1 MAHLSNQEGPDNQE
15 SRAQHEDPARREGLD
30 PEGLN
35 REALTQHEALTHQ
48 EGLADWLPGRLA
60 EVRPVVTVIG
70 DSILDGWWDGTIER
84 FCREAPAPV
93 VQVQRRDFAPGG
105 AANTAMNLAAMGAR
119 VRFVSLVGQD
129 SGGRTLLEELTSAGV
144 DVSHVVSHAGMTTTT
159 KFRVSSGGQ
168 VMLRLDDAAEEV
180 PADGLL
186 QMAAAIPEA
195 LPGSAAVVL
204 CDYGAGA
211 LEGAVRDAVFANLG
225 PGSDGPDS
233 VEAGPAKARQDTLV
247 VVDAHYPGR
256 WAGLQPDLATPNAQ
270 EAGRLLGTELP
281 GGAARCPFVETHAD
295 QILRASGAA
304 AVVVTLDREGTMT
317 LRPNSAHKPATH
329 RTWARPQ
336 AEKQASGAGDTFV
349 AALTIARAA
358 GLPLTT
364 SVDLAQAAAD
374 VVVHRP
380 GTSVCTTEE
389 LAKHLKGFAD
399 TALTDAELARQ
410 VEEHRREGRRIV
422 LTNGCFDVLHR
433 GHTRYLNQA
442 KQLGDV
448 LVVALNSDSS
458 VRKLKGP
465 DRPVN
470 HEADRAAVIAALSC
484 VDHVTVFD
492 TPTPIPLIDLL
503 QPDVYAKG
511 GDYTPEM
518 LQETAAV
525 ERYGGTVTI
534 LDYVPEHSTT
544 AVLERIR
551 STGETPQT

>member
-1 MAHLSNQEGPDNQE
+1 MARLSN
-15 SRAQHEDPARREGLD
+15 
-30 PEGLN
+30 
-35 REALTQHEALTHQ
+35 Q

-60 EVRPVVTVIG
+60 EERPIVTVIG

-105 AANTAMNLAAMGAR
+105 AANTAMNLAAMGAD
-119 VRFVSLVGQD
+119 VRFVSLVGED
-129 SGGRTLLEELTSAGV
+129 SAGLQLLERLEAAGI
-144 DVSHVVSHAGMTTTT
+144 DVSHVVSHPDMTTTT

-168 VMLRLDDAAEEV
+168 VMLRLDDAANGL
-180 PADGLL
+180 PGDGLEVL
-186 QMAAAIPEA
+186 AAFIPEA
-195 LPGSAAVVL
+195 VDGATAVVL

-211 LEGAVRDAVFANLG
+211 LDGPVRDALLEHLG
-225 PGSDGPDS
+225 PETGSDS
-233 VEAGPAKARQDTLV
+233 PASRNMLV
-247 VVDAHYPGR
+247 VVDAHNPGQ
-256 WAGLQPDLATPNAQ
+256 WAELQPDIATPNAQ
-270 EAGRLLGTELP
+270 EASRLLGVELP
-281 GGAARCPFVETHAD
+281 GGAARCPFIEAHTD
-295 QILRASGAA
+295 QLLRASGAD
-304 AVVVTLDREGTMT
+304 AVVVTLDREGTLTMRT
-317 LRPNSAHKPATH
+317 PTGPSHGTTGRGTTGQGTAGTPVDWTPVH

-349 AALTIARAA
+349 AALTLARAA

-364 SVDLAQAAAD
+364 SVDFAQAAAD

-380 GTSVCTTEE
+380 GTSVCTTDE
-389 LAKHLKGFAD
+389 LTRHLSGFAD
-399 TALTDAELARQ
+399 TALSAAELAQQ
-410 VEEHRREGRRIV
+410 VDEHRRQGKRIV

-458 VRKLKGP
+458 VRQLKGP

-492 TPTPIPLIDLL
+492 TPTPIPLIELL
-503 QPDVYAKG
+503 RPDVYAKG

-518 LQETAAV
+518 LAESAAV
-525 ERYGGTVTI
+525 ESYGGTVSI

-551 STGETPQT
+551 STGDGGDSPRN

>member
-1 MAHLSNQEGPDNQE
+1 MARLSN
-15 SRAQHEDPARREGLD
+15 
-30 PEGLN
+30 
-35 REALTQHEALTHQ
+35 Q
-48 EGLADWLPGRLA
+48 EGLADWLPSRLA
-60 EVRPVVTVIG
+60 QERPVITVIG

-93 VQVQRRDFAPGG
+93 VEVQRRDYAPGG
-105 AANTAMNLAAMGAR
+105 AANTAMNLAAMGAA
-119 VRFVSLVGQD
+119 VRFVSLVGEDTAGLQ
-129 SGGRTLLEELTSAGV
+129 LLEQLEAAGV
-144 DVSHVVSHAGMTTTT
+144 DVSHVVSHPGMLTTT
-159 KFRVSSGGQ
+159 KYRVSSGGQ
-168 VMLRLDDAAEEV
+168 VMLRLDDAAGEL
-180 PADGLL
+180 PGDGLDV
-186 QMAAAIPEA
+186 MAALIPEA
-195 LPGSAAVVL
+195 LEDAAAVVL

-211 LEGAVRDAVFANLG
+211 LEGPVRAAILG
-225 PGSDGPDS
+225 LLSPGSGAAPDS
-233 VEAGPAKARQDTLV
+233 GGASSSGGRMLT
-247 VVDAHYPGR
+247 VVDAHNPGA
-256 WAGLQPDLATPNAQ
+256 WAELQPDLATPNAQ
-270 EAGRLLGTELP
+270 EAARLVGVEFP
-281 GGAARCPFVETHAD
+281 GGGARLPFVEAHAE
-295 QILRASGAA
+295 QLLRASGAG
-304 AVVVTLDREGTMT
+304 AVVVTLDREGTLT
-317 LRPNSAHKPATH
+317 LRAVQTPQQSAVH

-349 AALTIARAA
+349 AALTLARAA

-364 SVDLAQAAAD
+364 SVDFAQAAAD

-389 LAKHLKGFAD
+389 LTRHLSGFAD
-399 TALTDAELARQ
+399 TALTAQQLARH
-410 VEEHRREGRRIV
+410 VAEHRSEGRRIV

-458 VRKLKGP
+458 VRQLKGP

-492 TPTPIPLIDLL
+492 TPTPIPLIELL
-503 QPDVYAKG
+503 RPDVYAKG

-518 LQETAAV
+518 LAETAAV
-525 ERYGGTVTI
+525 EEYGGTVTI

-551 STGETPQT
+551 STGENPQG

>member
-1 MAHLSNQEGPDNQE
+1 MARLSNHEGPDHQE
-15 SRAQHEDPARREGLD
+15 SLAHQEGLV
-30 PEGLN
+30 
-35 REALTQHEALTHQ
+35 HQ

-60 EVRPVVTVIG
+60 EAHPVVTVIG

-93 VQVQRRDFAPGG
+93 VQVQRRDFVPGG

-119 VRFVSLVGQD
+119 VRFVSLVGED
-129 SGGRTLLEELTSAGV
+129 AGGRTLLEQLTSAGV
-144 DVSHVVSHAGMTTTT
+144 DVSQVVSHTGMTTTT

-168 VMLRLDDAAEEV
+168 VMLRLDDAAEKV
-180 PADGLL
+180 PADGLR
-186 QMAAAIPEA
+186 QVAGAIPEA
-195 LPGSAAVVL
+195 LRGASAVVL

-211 LEGAVRDAVFANLG
+211 LEGAVRDTIFEHLG
-225 PGSDGPDS
+225 SRGYSPA
-233 VEAGPAKARQDTLV
+233 EAGPANARQDTLV

-256 WAGLQPDLATPNAQ
+256 WAQLHPDLATPNAQ
-270 EAGRLLGTELP
+270 EAARLLGAEFP
-281 GGAARCPFVETHAD
+281 GGAARCPFVEAHAA
-295 QILRASGAA
+295 QLLRASGAA
-304 AVVVTLDREGTMT
+304 AVVVTLDREGTLT
-317 LRPNSAHKPATH
+317 IGPNGDAHNPATH

-349 AALTIARAA
+349 AALTIARAG

-380 GTSVCTTEE
+380 GTSVCTTDE
-389 LAKHLKGFAD
+389 LAKHLGGFAD
-399 TALTDAELARQ
+399 TALTDAELARY
-410 VEEHRREGRRIV
+410 VEEHRREGKRIV

-492 TPTPIPLIDLL
+492 TPTAIPLIDLL
-503 QPDVYAKG
+503 RPDVYAKG

-518 LQETAAV
+518 LQETEAV

-551 STGETPQT
+551 STGETPQG

>member
-1 MAHLSNQEGPDNQE
+1 MARLSNQEGPANQE
-15 SRAQHEDPARREGLD
+15 GRANQEGPAHDESLSR
-30 PEGLN
+30 
-35 REALTQHEALTHQ
+35 Q

-60 EVRPVVTVIG
+60 EAHPLITVIG

-105 AANTAMNLAAMGAR
+105 AANTAMNLAAMGAD
-119 VRFVSLVGQD
+119 VRFVSLVGEDQ
-129 SGGRTLLEELTSAGV
+129 GGQTLLEQLTAAGV

-168 VMLRLDDAAEEV
+168 VMLRLDDAADEV
-180 PADGLL
+180 PADGLR
-186 QMAAAIPEA
+186 QVAAAIPQA
-195 LPGSAAVVL
+195 VGGSSAVVL
-204 CDYGAGA
+204 CDYGSGT
-211 LEGAVRDAVFANLG
+211 LEGAVREAIFEHLG
-225 PGSDGPDS
+225 PQGDASEGN
-233 VEAGPAKARQDTLV
+233 GPAIARQDTLV

-256 WAGLQPDLATPNAQ
+256 WAQLNPDLATPNAQ
-270 EAGRLLGTELP
+270 EAARLLGTEFP
-281 GGAARCPFVETHAD
+281 GGAARCPFVEAHAE
-295 QILRASGAA
+295 QLLRTSGAA
-304 AVVVTLDREGTMT
+304 AVVVTLDREGTLT
-317 LRPNSAHKPATH
+317 IRPQGEARKPATH

-380 GTSVCTTEE
+380 GTSVCTTDE
-389 LAKHLKGFAD
+389 LAKHLRGFAD
-399 TALTDAELARQ
+399 TALTDAELALQ

-503 QPDVYAKG
+503 RPDVYAKG

-518 LQETAAV
+518 LQETQAV
-525 ERYGGTVTI
+525 ERNGGIVTI

-551 STGETPQT
+551 STGETPQG

>member
-1 MAHLSNQEGPDNQE
+1 M
-15 SRAQHEDPARREGLD
+15 
-30 PEGLN
+30 
-35 REALTQHEALTHQ
+35 
-48 EGLADWLPGRLA
+48 
-60 EVRPVVTVIG
+60 TVIG

-105 AANTAMNLAAMGAR
+105 AANTAMNLAAMGAQ
-119 VRFVSLVGQD
+119 VRFVSLVGED
-129 SGGRTLLEELTSAGV
+129 SGGQTLREQLKSAGV
-144 DVSHVVSHAGMTTTT
+144 DVSHVVSHPEMTTTT

-168 VMLRLDDAAEEV
+168 VMLRLDDAVAEV
-180 PADGLL
+180 PADGLRR
-186 QMAAAIPEA
+186 MAAAIPGA
-195 LPGSAAVVL
+195 LTGSSAVIV

-211 LEGAVRDAVFANLG
+211 LEGAVRDAVLQNLG
-225 PGSDGPDS
+225 PQSGGVQADESRTDRREG
-233 VEAGPAKARQDTLV
+233 VPAARRNTLV

-256 WAGLQPDLATPNAQ
+256 WASLQPDLATPNAQ
-270 EAGRLLGTELP
+270 EAATLLGTEFP
-281 GGAARCPFVETHAD
+281 GGAARCPFVEAHSD
-295 QILRASGAA
+295 QLLRTSGAG
-304 AVVVTLDREGTMT
+304 AVVVTLDREGTLT
-317 LRPNSAHKPATH
+317 IRPNSASQKPATH

-364 SVDLAQAAAD
+364 SVNLAQAAAD

-389 LAKHLKGFAD
+389 LAKHLRGFAD
-399 TALTDAELARQ
+399 TALTDFELARQ
-410 VEEHRREGRRIV
+410 VEEHRREGKRIV

-503 QPDVYAKG
+503 RPDVYAKG

-518 LQETAAV
+518 LQETEAV

-551 STGETPQT
+551 STGEAPQA

>member
-1 MAHLSNQEGPDNQE
+1 MARLSN
-15 SRAQHEDPARREGLD
+15 
-30 PEGLN
+30 
-35 REALTQHEALTHQ
+35 Q
-48 EGLADWLPGRLA
+48 EGLADWLPARLA
-60 EVRPVVTVIG
+60 QERPVVTVIG

-105 AANTAMNLAAMGAR
+105 AANTAMNLAAMGAE
-119 VRFVSLVGQD
+119 VRFVSVVGEDAAGLQ
-129 SGGRTLLEELTSAGV
+129 LLEQLEDAGV
-144 DVSHVVSHAGMTTTT
+144 DVSHVVSHPEMVTTT
-159 KFRVSSGGQ
+159 KYRVSSGGQ
-168 VMLRLDDAAEEV
+168 VMLRLDDAAPGLPVEGLEV
-180 PADGLL
+180 
-186 QMAAAIPEA
+186 MAALVPEA
-195 LPGSAAVVL
+195 IEGAAAVVL

-211 LEGAVRDAVFANLG
+211 LSGPVRSALLG
-225 PGSDGPDS
+225 LL
-233 VEAGPAKARQDTLV
+233 APAKRQDRLV
-247 VVDAHYPGR
+247 VVDAHDPGA
-256 WAGLQPDLATPNAQ
+256 WAGLKPHLATPNAQ
-270 EAGRLLGTELP
+270 EASRLLGVEFP
-281 GGAARCPFVETHAD
+281 GGAARCPFVEAHAE
-295 QILRASGAA
+295 QLLRASGAS
-304 AVVVTLDREGTMT
+304 AVVVTLDREGTLT
-317 LRPNSAHKPATH
+317 VKSGPDTEEVATH

-349 AALTIARAA
+349 AALTLARAA

-380 GTSVCTTEE
+380 GTSVCTTDE
-389 LAKHLKGFAD
+389 LTHHLSGFAD
-399 TALTDAELARQ
+399 TALTAGELARH

-458 VRKLKGP
+458 VRQLKGP

-492 TPTPIPLIDLL
+492 TPTPIPLIELL
-503 QPDVYAKG
+503 RPDVYAKG

-518 LQETAAV
+518 LAETAAV
-525 ERYGGTVTI
+525 ERCGGTVTI

-551 STGETPQT
+551 STGDNPQP

>member
-1 MAHLSNQEGPDNQE
+1 MARLSNQEGRPNQDGKVN
-15 SRAQHEDPARREGLD
+15 QKGLA
-30 PEGLN
+30 N
-35 REALTQHEALTHQ
+35 Q

-60 EVRPVVTVIG
+60 ESRPVVTVIG

-105 AANTAMNLAAMGAR
+105 AANTAMNLAAMGAN
-119 VRFVSLVGQD
+119 VRFVSIVGED
-129 SGGRTLLEELTSAGV
+129 SGGRTLLEQLKSAGV
-144 DVSHVVSHAGMTTTT
+144 DVSHVVSHADMTTTT

-168 VMLRLDDAAEEV
+168 VMLRLDDAADEV
-180 PADGLL
+180 PAVGLR
-186 QMAAAIPEA
+186 QVAAAIPEA
-195 LPGSAAVVL
+195 LRGSSAVVL

-211 LEGAVRDAVFANLG
+211 MEGEVRDAIFEHLG
-225 PGSDGPDS
+225 PRSHTTDPA
-233 VEAGPAKARQDTLV
+233 EAGAATARQDTLV

-256 WAGLQPDLATPNAQ
+256 WASLQPDLATPNAQ
-270 EAGRLLGTELP
+270 EAARLLGTEYP
-281 GGAARCPFVETHAD
+281 GGAARCPFVEAHAD
-295 QILRASGAA
+295 QLLRTSGAA
-304 AVVVTLDREGTMT
+304 AVVVTLDREGTLT
-317 LRPNSAHKPATH
+317 IRPTGDSSKPATH

-380 GTSVCTTEE
+380 GTSVCTTDE
-389 LAKHLKGFAD
+389 LAKHLQGFAD

-410 VEEHRREGRRIV
+410 VEEHRREGKRIV

-484 VDHVTVFD
+484 VDHVTVFE
-492 TPTPIPLIDLL
+492 TPTPIPLIELL
-503 QPDVYAKG
+503 RPDVYAKG

-518 LQETAAV
+518 LQETEAV
-525 ERYGGTVTI
+525 ERYGGIVTI

-551 STGETPQT
+551 STGETPQA

>member
-1 MAHLSNQEGPDNQE
+1 MARLSN
-15 SRAQHEDPARREGLD
+15 
-30 PEGLN
+30 
-35 REALTQHEALTHQ
+35 Q

-60 EVRPVVTVIG
+60 EERPVVTVIG

-105 AANTAMNLAAMGAR
+105 AANTAMNLAAMGAD
-119 VRFVSLVGQD
+119 VRFVSLVGDD
-129 SGGRTLLEELTSAGV
+129 SGGHTLLEQLRSAGV

-168 VMLRLDDAAEEV
+168 VMLRLDDAAHEV
-180 PADGLL
+180 PVSGMRE
-186 QMAAAIPEA
+186 MAAAIPQA
-195 LPGSAAVVL
+195 LPGSSAVVL

-211 LEGAVRDAVFANLG
+211 LEGAVRDAIFEYLG
-225 PGSDGPDS
+225 PQSEGS
-233 VEAGPAKARQDTLV
+233 EAGSAKAREDTLV

-256 WAGLQPDLATPNAQ
+256 WAQLKPDLATPNAQ
-270 EAGRLLGTELP
+270 EAARLLGAEFP
-281 GGAARCPFVETHAD
+281 GGAARCPFVEAHAD
-295 QILRASGAA
+295 QLLRASGAA
-304 AVVVTLDREGTMT
+304 AVVVTLDREGTLT
-317 LRPNSAHKPATH
+317 IRPSGDSRKPATH

-380 GTSVCTTEE
+380 GTSVCTTDE
-389 LAKHLKGFAD
+389 LAKHLRGFAD
-399 TALTDAELARQ
+399 TALTDSELARH
-410 VEEHRREGRRIV
+410 VEEHRSEGKRIV

-458 VRKLKGP
+458 VRKLKGQ

-492 TPTPIPLIDLL
+492 TPTPIPLIELL
-503 QPDVYAKG
+503 RPDVYAKG

-518 LQETAAV
+518 LQETEAV

-551 STGETPQT
+551 STGEAPQT

>member
-1 MAHLSNQEGPDNQE
+1 MARLSN
-15 SRAQHEDPARREGLD
+15 
-30 PEGLN
+30 
-35 REALTQHEALTHQ
+35 Q

-60 EVRPVVTVIG
+60 EERPVVTVIG
-70 DSILDGWWDGTIER
+70 DSILDGWWDGTIDR

-105 AANTAMNLAAMGAR
+105 AANTAMNLAALGAD
-119 VRFVSLVGQD
+119 VRFVSLTGED
-129 SGGRTLLEELTSAGV
+129 EAAKTLKEALEAAGV
-144 DVSHVVSHAGMTTTT
+144 DVSHVVSHPGMTTTT
-159 KFRVSSGGQ
+159 KFRVSSAGQ
-168 VMLRLDDAAEEV
+168 VMLRLDDAATEV
-180 PADGLL
+180 PPGGLSD
-186 QMAAAIPEA
+186 MAATLPEA
-195 LPGSAAVVL
+195 LRGSAAVVL

-211 LEGAVRDAVFANLG
+211 LEGPVRSAILDRLA
-225 PGSDGPDS
+225 PGDDG
-233 VEAGPAKARQDTLV
+233 AMPASRQNMLV
-247 VVDAHYPGR
+247 VVDAHHPGR

-270 EAGRLLGTELP
+270 EAARLLGTDFP
-281 GGAARCPFVETHAD
+281 GGAARCPFVEAHAE
-295 QILRASGAA
+295 QLLSASGAA
-304 AVVVTLDREGTMT
+304 AVVVTLDREGTLT
-317 LRPNSAHKPATH
+317 IRPQGTSPQAATH

-349 AALTIARAA
+349 AALTLARAA

-389 LAKHLKGFAD
+389 LATHLRGFAD
-399 TALTDAELARQ
+399 TALTDTELARHIQ
-410 VEEHRREGRRIV
+410 EHRSEGRRIV

-458 VRKLKGP
+458 VRQLKGP

-484 VDHVTVFD
+484 VDHVTIFD
-492 TPTPIPLIDLL
+492 TPTPIPLIELL

-518 LQETAAV
+518 LQETEAV
-525 ERYGGTVTI
+525 EQYGGTVTI

-551 STGETPQT
+551 SSGETPQD

>member
-1 MAHLSNQEGPDNQE
+1 MARLSN
-15 SRAQHEDPARREGLD
+15 
-30 PEGLN
+30 
-35 REALTQHEALTHQ
+35 Q

-60 EVRPVVTVIG
+60 EERPVVTVIG

-105 AANTAMNLAAMGAR
+105 AANTAMNLAALGAD
-119 VRFVSLVGQD
+119 VRFVSLIGED
-129 SGGRTLLEELTSAGV
+129 PAGGILTQALEGAGV
-144 DVSHVVSHAGMTTTT
+144 DVSHVIAHAAMTTTT

-168 VMLRLDDAAEEV
+168 VMLRLDDAATEV
-180 PADGLL
+180 PAVGLES
-186 QMAAAIPEA
+186 MAATLPEA
-195 LPGSAAVVL
+195 LRGSAAVVL

-211 LEGAVRDAVFANLG
+211 LDGPVRSAILDHLAPGADGVA
-225 PGSDGPDS
+225 PGS
-233 VEAGPAKARQDTLV
+233 RRNMLV
-247 VVDAHYPGR
+247 VVDAHHPGR
-256 WAGLQPDLATPNAQ
+256 WAELKPDLATPNAQ
-270 EAGRLLGTELP
+270 EAARLIGTEFP
-281 GGAARCPFVETHAD
+281 GGAARYPFVEAHAD
-295 QILRASGAA
+295 QLLRASGAA
-304 AVVVTLDREGTMT
+304 AVVVTLDKEGT
-317 LRPNSAHKPATH
+317 LAIRPDNDSRQPATH

-349 AALTIARAA
+349 AALTVARAS

-389 LAKHLKGFAD
+389 LARHLRGFAD
-399 TALTDAELARQ
+399 TALTDTELAKR
-410 VEEHRREGRRIV
+410 VEEHRSEGRRIV

-458 VRKLKGP
+458 VRQLKGP

-484 VDHVTVFD
+484 VDHVTIFD
-492 TPTPIPLIDLL
+492 TPTPIPLIELL
-503 QPDVYAKG
+503 KPDVYAKG

-534 LDYVPEHSTT
+534 LDYVAEHSTT

-551 STGETPQT
+551 SSGEHPQA

>member
-1 MAHLSNQEGPDNQE
+1 MARLSN
-15 SRAQHEDPARREGLD
+15 
-30 PEGLN
+30 
-35 REALTQHEALTHQ
+35 Q
-48 EGLADWLPGRLA
+48 EGLADWLPSRLA
-60 EVRPVVTVIG
+60 EERPVVTVIG
-70 DSILDGWWDGTIER
+70 DSILDGWWEGTIER

-105 AANTAMNLAAMGAR
+105 AANTAMNLAAMGAQ
-119 VRFVSLVGQD
+119 VRFVSLVGED
-129 SGGRTLLEELTSAGV
+129 SGGQELLGRLRSAGV
-144 DVSHVVSHAGMTTTT
+144 DVQYVVSHPGMTTTT

-168 VMLRLDDAAEEV
+168 VMLRLDDAATEL
-180 PADGLL
+180 PAHGLEGV
-186 QMAAAIPEA
+186 AAAIPHA
-195 LPGSAAVVL
+195 IADASAVVL

-211 LEGAVRDAVFANLG
+211 LGGPVRSALLGLLAPSNDDGPASLRRDA
-225 PGSDGPDS
+225 
-233 VEAGPAKARQDTLV
+233 LV
-247 VVDAHYPGR
+247 VVDAHHPGS
-256 WAGLQPDLATPNAQ
+256 WAELKPDLTTPNAQ
-270 EAGRLLGTELP
+270 EASRLLGVELP
-281 GGAARCPFVETHAD
+281 GGAARCPFVEAHAE
-295 QILRASGAA
+295 QLLRASGAA
-304 AVVVTLDREGTMT
+304 AVVVTLDREGTLT
-317 LRPNSAHKPATH
+317 VRANGANRRLSTH

-349 AALTIARAA
+349 AALTLARAA

-364 SVDLAQAAAD
+364 SVDLGQAAAD

-380 GTSVCTTEE
+380 GTSVCTTDE
-389 LAKHLKGFAD
+389 LTRHLSGFAD
-399 TALTDAELARQ
+399 TALTATELAQQ
-410 VEEHRREGRRIV
+410 VEAHRRDGKRIV

-458 VRKLKGP
+458 VKQLKGP

-492 TPTPIPLIDLL
+492 TPTPIPLIELL
-503 QPDVYAKG
+503 KPDVYAKG

-518 LQETAAV
+518 LAETVAV
-525 ERYGGTVTI
+525 ERWGGTVTI

-551 STGETPQT
+551 ATGDTPES

>member
-1 MAHLSNQEGPDNQE
+1 MAK
-15 SRAQHEDPARREGLD
+15 
-30 PEGLN
+30 
-35 REALTQHEALTHQ
+35 Q

-60 EVRPVVTVIG
+60 EARPVVTVIG

-105 AANTAMNLAAMGAR
+105 AANTAMNLAAMGAQ
-119 VRFVSLVGQD
+119 VRFISLIGED
-129 SGGRTLLEELTSAGV
+129 SGGRTLLEQLRSAGV
-144 DVSHVVSHAGMTTTT
+144 DVSHVVSHAEMTTTT

-168 VMLRLDDAAEEV
+168 VMLRLDDAASEV
-180 PADGLL
+180 PADGLRL
-186 QMAAAIPEA
+186 MAAAIPDV
-195 LPGSAAVVL
+195 LPGSSAVVL

-211 LEGAVRDAVFANLG
+211 LEGAVRDALLENLG
-225 PGSDGPDS
+225 PQSEGHQTGRPGSDG
-233 VEAGPAKARQDTLV
+233 AGAGFPVARQDTLV
-247 VVDAHYPGR
+247 VLDAHYPGR
-256 WAGLQPDLATPNAQ
+256 WASLQPDLATPNAQ
-270 EAGRLLGTELP
+270 EAARLLGTEFP
-281 GGAARCPFVETHAD
+281 GGAARCPFVEAHSD
-295 QILRASGAA
+295 QLLRASGAA
-304 AVVVTLDREGTMT
+304 AVVVTLDREGTLT
-317 LRPNSAHKPATH
+317 IRPNRDSQKPATH

-389 LAKHLKGFAD
+389 LATHLRGFAD
-399 TALTDAELARQ
+399 TALTDSELARQ
-410 VEEHRREGRRIV
+410 VEEHRREGKRIV

-503 QPDVYAKG
+503 RPDVYAKG

-518 LQETAAV
+518 LQETEAV

-551 STGETPQT
+551 STGEAPQA

>member
-1 MAHLSNQEGPDNQE
+1 MARLSNQEGPADHE
-15 SRAQHEDPARREGLD
+15 SRADHESLGSREGL
-30 PEGLN
+30 
-35 REALTQHEALTHQ
+35 AHQ

-60 EVRPVVTVIG
+60 EARPIVTVIG
-70 DSILDGWWDGTIER
+70 DSILDGWWDGTIDR

-93 VQVQRRDFAPGG
+93 VQVRRRDFAPGG
-105 AANTAMNLAAMGAR
+105 AANTAMNLAAMGAD
-119 VRFVSLVGQD
+119 VRFVSLVGAD
-129 SGGRTLLEELTSAGV
+129 TGGHTLLEQLGSAGV
-144 DVSHVVSHAGMTTTT
+144 DVSHVVSHAEMITTT

-168 VMLRLDDAAEEV
+168 VMLRLDDAAEEA
-180 PADGLL
+180 PADALG
-186 QMAAAIPEA
+186 QVAAAIPEA
-195 LPGSAAVVL
+195 LRGSSAVVL

-211 LEGAVRDAVFANLG
+211 LEGPVRDAIFEHLG
-225 PGSDGPDS
+225 QQS
-233 VEAGPAKARQDTLV
+233 EAGFPRARQDTLV

-256 WAGLQPDLATPNAQ
+256 WASLKPDLATPNAQ
-270 EAGRLLGTELP
+270 EAARLLGTELP
-281 GGAARCPFVETHAD
+281 GGAARCPFVEAHAD
-295 QILRASGAA
+295 QLLRASGAA
-304 AVVVTLDREGTMT
+304 AVVVTLDREGTLT
-317 LRPNSAHKPATH
+317 IRPNSDSQKPATH

-380 GTSVCTTEE
+380 GTSVCTTDE
-389 LAKHLKGFAD
+389 LAKHLRGFAD
-399 TALTDAELARQ
+399 TALTDSELARH
-410 VEEHRREGRRIV
+410 VEEHRREGKRIV

-484 VDHVTVFD
+484 VDHVTIFD

-503 QPDVYAKG
+503 RPDVYAKG